1 MKINKSFHY
10 PFVLLGDRNYV
21 QASNQTYGLIEAL
34 KSWSIGKVDRII
46 GNFHHIIQ
54 NQCRYDDFDNNKEKN
69 LIQHGYSTIFHIIWN
84 KAQFAVG
91 LKPLS
96 EKVVTSVVYDETQLI
111 SGYELDKKRRLV
123 ALEVDKNQLINKI
136 IALNKQMHTQLFS
149 QQGYSN
155 WFCSKLELNWQ
166 ALHSIVPFRIEIRLL
181 REMRSL
187 YTKSQ
192 IGLNQNTVG
201 YIYFSRRPAHDRN

>member
-54 NQCRYDDFDNNKEKN
+54 NQCRYDVFDNNKEKN
-69 LIQHGYSTIFHIIWN
+69 LIQHGYSTIFQIIGN
-84 KAQFAVG
+84 KDQFAVG

-96 EKVVTSVVYDETQLI
+96 EKVVTSVDYDETQLI
-111 SGYELDKKRRLV
+111 SGHELDKKRRSV
-123 ALEVDKNQLINKI
+123 ALEIDKNQLINKI

-149 QQGYSN
+149 QQGHSN
-155 WFCSKLELNWQ
+155 WFVSKIELNWQ
-166 ALHSIVPFRIEIRLL
+166 ALHSIAPFRIEIRLL

-192 IGLNQNTVG
+192 IRLDQNTVG